1 MEGGE
6 DDNEM
11 MTAMG
16 IGSFGKQKKK
26 VAMGPPEIIF
36 QEEGSARPMVSFR

>member
-6 DDNEM
+6 DEM

-16 IGSFGKQKKK
+16 IEGFGKQKKK
-26 VAMGPPEIIF
+26 VAMGPPEIF
-36 QEEGSARPMVSFR
+36 QEGSARPMVSFR